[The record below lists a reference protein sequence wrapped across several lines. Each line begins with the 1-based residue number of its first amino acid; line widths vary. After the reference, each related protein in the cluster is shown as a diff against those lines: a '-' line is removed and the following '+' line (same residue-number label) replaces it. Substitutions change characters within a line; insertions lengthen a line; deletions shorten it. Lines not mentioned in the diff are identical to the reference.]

1 MGMIQYSNIGDYRQ
15 TPDVK
20 YHLIEGDKNTS
31 FTAKEKISR
40 PKAELSEVEQ
50 ILLELELTDYLQ
62 NEVDRCNLY
71 LKNFKLRLTM
81 EEE

>member
-15 TPDVK
+15 TPDIKCHVV
-20 YHLIEGDKNTS
+20 EGDKNTL
-31 FTAKEKISR
+31 FTAKKKIWR

-62 NEVDRCNLY
+62 NEVDRCNSRH
-71 LKNFKLRLTM
+71 KNFKLHLTM
-81 EEE
+81 DEE